1 MKVNQIKI
9 GIILSYVSMGINM
22 VIQLLYTPIMLKV
35 LGQSE
40 YGLYTLVASVVSYL
54 SLFSL
59 GFTGAYLRFYTRYDK
74 NNDNEAIGNLNG
86 MFISLFLI
94 MSFVAFVTGMV
105 LSNYVEV
112 FFDSTLSLDELK
124 KAKLLMQIL
133 VINISMTF
141 PMSVFDSM
149 IVAHEKFLFQR
160 VVNILGV
167 VFNPLICLPL
177 LIIGYGSVAMVIVTT
192 IITMIKLALSIY
204 YCIVKLNIKIKFTLI
219 NRQLLKEIAYFSFF
233 IFLNMIIDQI
243 NWSVDKIIL
252 GGISGTIVVA
262 VYGVGA
268 HINSLYTMFS
278 TAISSVF
285 APRINKMANLQPEER
300 NVEITKL
307 FIKVGRIQYMV
318 LGLIITGFIF
328 FGKYFVINIYATN
341 QYKDSYLVAIVLM
354 LAGTTPL
361 IQNLGIEIQRALNK
375 HQFRSIVYIIMAF
388 FNILIS
394 IPLAKIYGAVG
405 AAMGTCVSMIVT
417 NGIIINIYY
426 RKNIGIDIIL
436 FWKNIIQIS
445 RAMIMPALFGCVV
458 LFGDFV
464 NNIYMFIVLVN
475 CYVIVYVYSIIKYGM
490 NEDEKGYLEK
500 LIQKRKKEE

>member
-1 MKVNQIKI
+1 
-9 GIILSYVSMGINM
+9 M
-22 VIQLLYTPIMLKV
+22 VIQLLYTPIMLKL

-94 MSFVAFVTGMV
+94 MSVVAFVAGMV
-105 LSNYVEV
+105 LSNYVSV
-112 FFDSTLSLDELK
+112 FFDSTLSLNEIK
-124 KAKLLMQIL
+124 KAKLLMRIL
-133 VINISMTF
+133 VVNISLTF
-141 PMSVFDSM
+141 PMSVFDA
-149 IVAHEKFLFQR
+149 IIAAQERFLFQR

-177 LIIGYGSVAMVIVTT
+177 LIIGYGSVAMVMVTT
-192 IITMIKLALSIY
+192 AITMIKLSLSIY
-204 YCIVKLNIKIKFTLI
+204 YCIVKLHIAIKFTLI
-219 NRQLLKEIAYFSFF
+219 NWKLLKEISFFSLF

-285 APRINKMANLQPEER
+285 APRINKMANLEPGER
-300 NVEITKL
+300 NIEITKL

-318 LGLIITGFIF
+318 LGLILTGFIF
-328 FGKYFVINIYATN
+328 FGNYFVTNIYATN
-341 QYKDSYLVAIVLM
+341 KYRDAYFVAIVLM
-354 LAGTTPL
+354 IAGTIPL

-375 HQFRSIVYIIMAF
+375 HQFRSIVYLIMAV

-394 IPLAKIYGAVG
+394 IPLAKIYGAIG
-405 AAMGTCVSMIVT
+405 AAVGTCISMIVS

-426 RKNIGIDIIL
+426 KKNIGIDIIL
-436 FWKNIIQIS
+436 FWKNIFQIS
-445 RAMIMPALFGCVV
+445 RAMIIPVLFGCVI
-458 LFGDFV
+458 LFGDLV
-464 NNIYMFIVLVN
+464 KNIYMFIVFVS
-475 CYVIVYVYSIIKYGM
+475 CYVMVYVYSIIKYGT
-490 NEDEKGYLEK
+490 NEDEKGYLENYI
-500 LIQKRKKEE
+500 LKRNKEE